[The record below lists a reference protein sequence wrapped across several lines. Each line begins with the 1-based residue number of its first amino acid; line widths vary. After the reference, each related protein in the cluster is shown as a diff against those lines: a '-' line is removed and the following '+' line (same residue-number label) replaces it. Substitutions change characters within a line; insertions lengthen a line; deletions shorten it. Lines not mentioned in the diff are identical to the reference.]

1 MQEVN
6 KDLWTKASL
15 VAKGIRRLIWTYTD
29 FYIFNHDISEEL
41 DVYNVYLNDYG
52 RFSVKLDNG
61 SEFFLVQ
68 PCPHL
73 IYELY
78 EAKAK
83 ADNGNSCDE
92 NTAILAKAYDKF
104 ERFFKHMIIYCS
116 IELMWKFILYF
127 LCVIGRE
134 ASFST
139 YYYLLKTYGVI
150 KKFFLKL
157 KIDEIKIIVY
167 KK

>member
-78 EAKAK
+78 YKCQYMNEQKIK
-83 ADNGNSCDE
+83 NMNVQ
-92 NTAILAKAYDKF
+92 KF
-104 ERFFKHMIIYCS
+104 E
-116 IELMWKFILYF
+116 
-127 LCVIGRE
+127 LCN
-134 ASFST
+134 
-139 YYYLLKTYGVI
+139 
-150 KKFFLKL
+150 
-157 KIDEIKIIVY
+157 
-167 KK
+167 

>member
-41 DVYNVYLNDYG
+41 NVYNVYLNDYG

-92 NTAILAKAYDKF
+92 NTILAKAYDKF
-104 ERFFKHMIIYCS
+104 ESFFKHMIIYCS
-116 IELMWKFILYF
+116 IELM
-127 LCVIGRE
+127 
-134 ASFST
+134 
-139 YYYLLKTYGVI
+139 
-150 KKFFLKL
+150 
-157 KIDEIKIIVY
+157 
-167 KK
+167 

>member
-78 EAKAK
+78 EKAHFNLKKEGRLFIVIQTKHGAKSHYTK
-83 ADNGNSCDE
+83 LTTIFQTVNL
-92 NTAILAKAYDKF
+92 LAKINS
-104 ERFFKHMIIYCS
+104 HWL
-116 IELMWKFILYF
+116 IEAVK
-127 LCVIGRE
+127 
-134 ASFST
+134 
-139 YYYLLKTYGVI
+139 
-150 KKFFLKL
+150 
-157 KIDEIKIIVY
+157 
-167 KK
+167 